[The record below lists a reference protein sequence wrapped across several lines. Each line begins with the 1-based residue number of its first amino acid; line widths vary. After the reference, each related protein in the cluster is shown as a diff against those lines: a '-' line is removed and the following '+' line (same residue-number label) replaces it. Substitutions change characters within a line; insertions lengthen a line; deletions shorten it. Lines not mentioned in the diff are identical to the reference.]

1 MTHIPVLLKEILLQL
16 SPQSGGVYVDATFGA
31 GGYSKAILESADCK
45 VYAIDRDEMV
55 VKFYD
60 SLNIKYP
67 GKIKLFIEKFSNIKN
82 ILDSFEHLV
91 EPSVISQSSSVVPQ
105 TLGSSK
111 VDREQVH
118 YSTFSIKLSKNW
130 IPVSVTCMTPDR
142 SRMTPGRSINAVDGV
157 VFDIGASSMQ
167 LDEGNR
173 GFSFLHDGPLDMR
186 MGGSSQINAS
196 TFVNALREEEI
207 ANTIYNYG
215 GERYSRKIA
224 RTIVNARKK
233 RTIKTTFELA
243 DIVRS
248 VLFRGKSKI
257 DPATRT
263 FQAIRIWVNDEL
275 GELEKGIKAASEILN
290 KNGKLIVVTFH
301 SLEDRIVKTFFKNL
315 CDQGLNNCKV
325 FSLLNKKVVK
335 ASAEEINANPRARSA
350 KLRAIQRLS

>member
-1 MTHIPVLLKEILLQL
+1 MAHIPVLLKEMLSQL
-16 SPQSGGVYVDATFGA
+16 SPQSGGIYVDATFGA

-45 VYAIDRDEMV
+45 VYAIDRDETV

-67 GKIKLFIEKFSNIKN
+67 GRIKLFIEKFSNIQSV
-82 ILDSFEHLV
+82 LDSFEYFV
-91 EPSVISQSSSVVPQ
+91 EPSIISESSLVVPARVQ
-105 TLGSSK
+105 K
-111 VDREQVH
+111 
-118 YSTFSIKLSKNW
+118 KNVW
-130 IPVSVTCMTPDR
+130 VPVSSTGMTP
-142 SRMTPGRSINAVDGV
+142 SNTVDGV
-157 VFDIGASSMQ
+157 VFDIGVSSMQ

-186 MGGSSQINAS
+186 MDSSSHINAS

-215 GERYSRKIA
+215 GERHSRKIA
-224 RTIVNARKK
+224 RAIVNARKK
-233 RTIKTTFELA
+233 KTIKTTFELA

-248 VLFRGKSKI
+248 VVFRGKSKI

-290 KNGKLIVVTFH
+290 KNGKLIVITFH
-301 SLEDRIVKTFFKNL
+301 SLEDRIVKTFFKGL
-315 CDQGLNNCKV
+315 CESKSADCRT
-325 FSLLNKKVVK
+325 FSLLNKKVIR
-335 ASAEEINANPRARSA
+335 ASAEEISANPRARSA